1 VTPRT
6 SRGTLHVDA
15 VLDAYVEHELLADSG
30 IGVEQF
36 WAGVEE
42 LVMVFAPQIRDA
54 LALRDRLQEQLDAW
68 HRSHPGPVDDVDGYA
83 AHLRDIGYLV
93 PVPSPEEVRITT
105 TDVDDEIARIAGP
118 QLVVPVTNARFAANA
133 ANARWGSLYDAL
145 YGTDA
150 IPTGGDL
157 APGDRY
163 NPVRGAAVIRW
174 ARELLDT
181 AAPLSSG
188 SHADARG
195 YAVDEGALVVDLPGG
210 AAPLADPAQFVGYR
224 GDSAQPSAVL
234 LVNHGLHVEIQLDRS
249 HPIGSTD
256 LAGVSDVVL
265 ESAVSTIMDLEDA
278 VSAVDAA
285 DKVVGYRNW
294 QRLMTG
300 TLEAEVQKAGRSV
313 VRRLEADRAF
323 VRPDGSAGS
332 LPGRSLQFIRHVGH
346 AMWTDAVTDAEGRPI
361 PEGLLDAVVTVAG
374 ALPDIRAVN
383 RVRNS
388 RTGSMYIVKPKQH
401 GPDEVAL
408 TVRLF
413 AAVERMFGLP
423 ERTLKIGIMDE
434 ERRTTLNL
442 AACVAAA
449 RDRVVFINTGFL
461 DRTGDE
467 IHSSSAAGSFLRK
480 GDLRAHPFLGAYE
493 RNNVAVGLA
502 AGFAGRAQIG
512 KGMWAMTDQMGA
524 MLDQK
529 IAQPLAGA
537 STAWVPSPTG
547 ATLHA
552 THYHRVDVAAVQRGL
567 GSGLVPDLAGL
578 LDLPVLRGRVW
589 TPEERREELDDNV
602 QSILGYV
609 VRWVDQGIG
618 CSKVPNLAD
627 IALMEDRATLRIS
640 SQLLGNW
647 LLRGVIDER
656 DVLASLDRMA
666 PRVDA
671 QNAGDSAYRSIGSSA
686 TLTLAYLAARDLI
699 LLAPAQPNGYTEAI
713 LHDYRRRA
721 KAAA

>member
-1 VTPRT
+1 VTARA
-6 SRGTLHVDA
+6 SRGSLRVDP
-15 VLDAYVEHELLADSG
+15 VLDAYVEQELLPGSG
-30 IGVEQF
+30 LGVEQF

-42 LVMVFAPQIRDA
+42 LVTVFAPQIRDA
-54 LALRDRLQEQLDAW
+54 LATRDRLQEQLDAW
-68 HRSHPGPVDDVDGYA
+68 HRAHPGPVHDVDGYA

-93 PVPSPEEVRITT
+93 PVPPPEEVRITT
-105 TDVDDEIARIAGP
+105 DDVDDEIARIAGP

-150 IPTGGDL
+150 IPTAGDL

-163 NPVRGAAVIRW
+163 NPERGAAVIRW
-174 ARELLDT
+174 SREFLDT

-195 YAVDEGALVVDLPGG
+195 YAVDGGTLVVDLPGG
-210 AAPLADPAQFVGYR
+210 PAPLADPARFVGYR
-224 GDSAQPSAVL
+224 GDPARPEAVL
-234 LVNHGLHVEIQLDRS
+234 LTNHGLHLEIRIDRD
-249 HPIGSTD
+249 HAIGSTD

-285 DKVVGYRNW
+285 DKVVGYRTW
-294 QRLMTG
+294 QQLMAG
-300 TLEAEVQKAGRSV
+300 TLEADVEKAGRRV
-313 VRRLEADRAF
+313 VRRLEADRSF
-323 VRPDGSAGS
+323 VRPDGSAGT

-346 AMWTDAVTDAEGRPI
+346 AMWTDAVTDAEGREI

-374 ALPDIRAVN
+374 ALPDIRGVN
-383 RVRNS
+383 QLRNS

-423 ERTLKIGIMDE
+423 ERTLKLGIMDE

-442 AACVAAA
+442 AACIAAA
-449 RDRVVFINTGFL
+449 RDRVAFINTGFL

-467 IHSSSAAGSFLRK
+467 IHSASVAGPVQRK
-480 GDLRAHPFLGAYE
+480 SQLKTHPFLGAYE

-512 KGMWAMTDQMGA
+512 KGMWAMTEQMGA

-529 IAQPLAGA
+529 VAQPLAGA

-552 THYHRVDVAAVQRGL
+552 THYHRVDVASVQRGL
-567 GSGLVPDLAGL
+567 TSSLAPHLEGL
-578 LDLPVLRGRVW
+578 LDPPVLDGGTW
-589 TPEERREELDDNV
+589 TRDERRHELDDNV

-627 IALMEDRATLRIS
+627 VALMEDRATLRIS

-647 LLRGVIDER
+647 VQHGVIDER

-671 QNAGDSAYRSIGSSA
+671 QNANDPAYRSIGSSA
-686 TLTLAYLAARDLI
+686 SLTLAYLAARDLI
-699 LLAPAQPNGYTEAI
+699 LLAPVQPNGYTEAI